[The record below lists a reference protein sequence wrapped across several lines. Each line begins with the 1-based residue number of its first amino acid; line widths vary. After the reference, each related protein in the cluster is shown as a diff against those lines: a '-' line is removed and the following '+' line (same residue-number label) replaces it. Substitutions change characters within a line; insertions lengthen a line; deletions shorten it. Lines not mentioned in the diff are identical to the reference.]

1 MAKHQREELAPAR
14 HAFGVLLRLMLVHR
28 RIENCSREKFENLLE
43 NAGYLF
49 HGWVSPSVELLVT
62 DQLYQER
69 PPGSPTLSDRYT
81 RLGWLMN
88 VLDSSAK
95 NPSHTNK
102 KYNCALISTIY
113 ILITL
118 KSTVHGYKLMVGD
131 QNEVTIEIRH
141 IPGQRR

>member
-1 MAKHQREELAPAR
+1 MFQLPFLGCQAANDLAQRPGTAEMAKHQRDELAPAR

-81 RLGWLMN
+81 RLEWLMN
-88 VLDSSAK
+88 VLDSSAFFEGERWKTMWKFSK
-95 NPSHTNK
+95 NN
-102 KYNCALISTIY
+102 
-113 ILITL
+113 
-118 KSTVHGYKLMVGD
+118 
-131 QNEVTIEIRH
+131 
-141 IPGQRR
+141 RRTR